1 MRYRNAAI
9 VAALIA
15 STAAQANAA
24 AIPDATP
31 TAKPITCS
39 IPTPC
44 ALATNSGSGAGYKG
58 TSKNGDGLSGSST
71 NGTGIYG
78 ASASAVFTHPGVEG
92 ENTNKSGAGGAAGL
106 FGWTLVTTGTGPED
120 GLVSYGAVDAIFAET
135 KDTGS
140 SSNPGSA
147 ISALDPVSSASS
159 SGDYNTAVVG
169 SSTVGTALLG
179 EADSTPTIS
188 IFGEA
193 PVGVYSTAATFNGT
207 DNPNA
212 FAFLG
217 ETNSFGL
224 DLHNSSNGSAVY
236 VSTPSYFL
244 EGEVAG
250 GNFTLDYNGNLT
262 VSGTVTTSRGTYVRT
277 SGSNGA
283 AMLEYTG
290 RTTAPQVEDV
300 GEAQLANGR
309 AYVPIDARLSETI
322 DPRVAY
328 HVFVTPEGDCNGL
341 YVTQKSPAGFAVRE
355 LRGGRAS
362 LAFEYRIVAKPVDE
376 NGVRLATA
384 PALPKR
390 DDDGFAKRAGSAHRL
405 PPLLSPEQR
414 LSQRIGN
421 QAYAEAIR
429 RFGER

>member
-1 MRYRNAAI
+1 M
-9 VAALIA
+9 VAALIL
-15 STAAQANAA
+15 STAAQTRAA

-44 ALATNSGSGAGYKG
+44 ALATNSSSGAGYKG
-58 TSKNGDGLSGSST
+58 SSKSGIGLSGSST
-71 NGTGIYG
+71 TGTGVSG
-78 ASASAVFTHPGVEG
+78 VSGSGTFLDPGVDGESSNNSTEG
-92 ENTNKSGAGGAAGL
+92 DAGGL
-106 FGWTLVTTGTGPED
+106 FGGKALTPGKGPEY
-120 GLVSYGAVDAIFAET
+120 GLVSYGAVDGIFAET
-135 KDTGS
+135 KDRGNS
-140 SSNPGSA
+140 ANPGSA

-159 SGDYNTAVVG
+159 SGDFNVAVLG
-169 SSTVGTALLG
+169 KSTVGTAVLG
-179 EADSTPTIS
+179 EANSTPVVPLY
-188 IFGEA
+188 GDA
-193 PVGVYSTAATFNGT
+193 PVGVYATAAIFSGT
-207 DNPNA
+207 SNPNA
-212 FAFLG
+212 FAFVG

-224 DLHNSSNGSAVY
+224 DIHNVATNAAVFVMSPGAFFEADGTSGSALIDV
-236 VSTPSYFL
+236 
-244 EGEVAG
+244 
-250 GNFTLDYNGNLT
+250 NGNESL
-262 VSGTVTTSRGTYVRT
+262 SGTLTTSGGTYVRT

-290 RTTAPQVEDV
+290 RTTTPQVEDV

-309 AYVPIDARLSETI
+309 AYVAIDARLAQTI

-362 LAFEYRIVAKPVDE
+362 LAFEYRIVAKPVGE

-390 DDDGFAKRAGSAHRL
+390 DDDGFAKSAGSAHRL
-405 PPLLSPEQR
+405 PPSLSPEQR
-414 LSQRIGN
+414 LRERIGN
-421 QAYAEAIR
+421 AAYADAIQR
-429 RFGER
+429 LGDR